1 LAIGSVA
8 ADSAA
13 AGSAGSDDRG
23 MSASLIA
30 CHECDLLQ
38 REAALL
44 PRGTV
49 RCARCGATLYRDKP
63 GGLDRTL
70 AYALGAAVLLVIANA
85 FPIVGLEAQG
95 QRTSTTLLG
104 AVQTLYDEDMAL
116 VAGLVFVT
124 TFLMPALEIGALIYM
139 LLPLKLGRVPKSLPA
154 VFRLV
159 NAVRPWGMVEV
170 FMLGTLVSLAKL
182 AHLAH
187 VVPGVALWSFGA
199 LMFLIA
205 AAAAS
210 FDSRALWAKVEAT
223 R

>member
-1 LAIGSVA
+1 
-8 ADSAA
+8 
-13 AGSAGSDDRG
+13 

-38 REAALL
+38 REAPL
-44 PRGTV
+44 PARGIA
-49 RCARCGATLYRDKP
+49 RCARCGAVLYRDKP
-63 GGLDRTL
+63 DGLDRTL
-70 AYALGAAVLLVIANA
+70 AYSLGAAVLFVVANA

-104 AVQTLYDEDMAL
+104 TVQTLYDEDMRL

-139 LLPLKLGRVPKSLPA
+139 LLPLKLGRVPHGLPA

-159 NAVRPWGMVEV
+159 HAVRPWGMVEV

-199 LMFLIA
+199 LMFLVA
-205 AAAAS
+205 AAASS
-210 FDSRALWAKVEAT
+210 FDSRALWARVEAA